1 MQSELNMSWGENS
14 VNSWKNSHK
23 SKKKRGGELG
33 EITHK
38 IEKYWYDLL
47 HQKNLPK
54 KEIKW
59 KTKNFHHSKQKKNKI
74 IFIMI
79 SRQTH
84 TNNDIALFSNSRALS
99 ISGRQQHGFFPLR
112 ILRFSNF
119 DPLECTF
126 RNFAIYLST
135 YTHTYI

>member
-1 MQSELNMSWGENS
+1 M
-14 VNSWKNSHK
+14 KNPHK
-23 SKKKRGGELG
+23 CKKGGELG

-38 IEKYWYDLL
+38 IDKYWYDLL
-47 HQKNLPK
+47 HLKNLPK
-54 KEIKW
+54 KEIKS
-59 KTKNFHHSKQKKNKI
+59 KTKNFHHSKQKNKI

-112 ILRFSNF
+112 ILQFSNF

-126 RNFAIYLST
+126 RNFAIYL
-135 YTHTYI
+135 YTYIHIEDLHNHELHFDLLE